1 MTFEGIDGSG
11 KSTNIEPLR
20 QALTGRGHEVVVTR
34 EPGGTPLGEKLRAIL
49 INDPMD
55 PLTEALLMFAVRKEH
70 LTQVIEPALSRGA
83 VVICDRFTDSSFA
96 YQGGGKNVDWQTLA
110 ELESMV
116 QTVKPDLTLWFDID
130 PAVAA
135 QRRSQARQAD
145 KFESE
150 EESFFERVR
159 QGYARRAANSFGRIV
174 RIDASKGQH
183 EVWQDVRNTVLNAKF
198 YKL

>member
-1 MTFEGIDGSG
+1 
-11 KSTNIEPLR
+11 
-20 QALTGRGHEVVVTR
+20 
-34 EPGGTPLGEKLRAIL
+34 
-49 INDPMD
+49 
-55 PLTEALLMFAVRKEH
+55 MFAVRKEH